1 MYYTKLMNLP
11 SLTPPSRAEGLLT
24 VQLGKELK
32 TQWVQ
37 WCSERNLVPGKAL
50 RQLVDK
56 AITEGLELSAGEGGK
71 QIRVSV
77 GKAPDTGP
85 KVGRETQFTSSEDEA
100 ITAAAKAQGFG
111 FHEWV
116 IAATRAALAKAP
128 SYGQAELEEL
138 TRSNKHLAQLVVE
151 LAALRRAETLPE
163 LASHLAKLEADV
175 RAHVEVV
182 SAAMAQGV
190 QRWQL
195 KL

>member
-1 MYYTKLMNLP
+1 MYYTNFM
-11 SLTPPSRAEGLLT
+11 SQSSTTPPSRAEGLLT

-37 WCSERNLVPGKAL
+37 WCSERDLVPGKAL

-85 KVGRETQFTSSEDEA
+85 KVGRETQFTPSEDEA

-111 FHEWV
+111 FHEWM

>member
-1 MYYTKLMNLP
+1 MYYITYMNLP
-11 SLTPPSRAEGLLT
+11 STPSPSRAEGLLT

-32 TQWVQ
+32 AQWVQ
-37 WCSERNLVPGKAL
+37 WCSDRGLVPGKGL

-56 AITEGLELSAGEGGK
+56 AVTEGLELGAGEGGR
-71 QIRVSV
+71 QIRVV
-77 GKAPDTGP
+77 IGKAPDTGP
-85 KVGRETQFTSSEDEA
+85 KVGRETQFTPSEDEA

-111 FHEWV
+111 FQEWV
-116 IAATRAALAKAP
+116 IAATRAALTEAP
-128 SYGQAELEEL
+128 SYGQAVLEEL
-138 TRSNKHLAQLVVE
+138 TQSNKRLAQFVIE
-151 LAALRRAETLPE
+151 LAALRRAESLPE
-163 LASHLAKLEADV
+163 LAIYLAKLEFEV

>member
-1 MYYTKLMNLP
+1 MNQLSSTSP
-11 SLTPPSRAEGLLT
+11 TRAEGLIT

-32 TQWVQ
+32 TQWVN
-37 WCSERNLVPGKAL
+37 WCSERDLVPGKAL
-50 RQLVDK
+50 RKLVDK
-56 AITEGLELSAGEGGK
+56 ALVEGLELGVSEGGK
-71 QIRVSV
+71 RIRVIV
-77 GKAPDTGP
+77 GKTPDTGP
-85 KVGRETQFTSSEDEA
+85 KIDREMRFTPSEDAA
-100 ITAAAKAQGFG
+100 ITAAAAAQGFG
-111 FHEWV
+111 FQEWV

-138 TRSNKHLAQLVVE
+138 TRSNKHLAQLVAE
-151 LAALRRAETLPE
+151 LAALRRAEALPK
-163 LASHLAKLEADV
+163 LADHLAMMEADV

>member
-1 MYYTKLMNLP
+1 MYYTTFMNLP
-11 SLTPPSRAEGLLT
+11 STTSSSRAEGLLT

-37 WCSERNLVPGKAL
+37 WCSERDLVPGKAL

-56 AITEGLELSAGEGGK
+56 AIGEGLELSAGEGGK
-71 QIRVSV
+71 QIRVLV
-77 GKAPDTGP
+77 AKVPDTGP
-85 KVGRETQFTSSEDEA
+85 KVGRETQFTPSEDEA

-128 SYGQAELEEL
+128 SYGQAELQEL
-138 TRSNKHLAQLVVE
+138 TQSNKHLARLVSE

-163 LASHLAKLEADV
+163 LAVLLAKLEFDV

-182 SAAMAQGV
+182 STAMAQGV